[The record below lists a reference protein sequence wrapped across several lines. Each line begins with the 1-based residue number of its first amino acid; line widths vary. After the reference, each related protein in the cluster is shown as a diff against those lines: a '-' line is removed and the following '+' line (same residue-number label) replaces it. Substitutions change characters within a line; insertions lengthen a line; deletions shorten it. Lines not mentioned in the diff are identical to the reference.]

1 MSEVNKLDNKQC
13 PFDPEQYKAH
23 VTVSY
28 KIDNDVSAP
37 VGSFPWAMIQVYLGN
52 NVRRNVWDAN
62 TYIYGDN
69 IGKDDQ
75 AVKQGNKEG
84 TFAWNPEQQDMLACD
99 WTKMG
104 CMLSFDL
111 EIGTSK
117 YGNGESQDWGY
128 MTKAGDLSSG
138 ESTFGVLTNLQSTIG
153 VGGIS
158 DFRLYESTI
167 GTFDNIVLLVDT
179 QNQPDLGSKALE
191 VTANGLT
198 YNLGSTSKSTTDFVY
213 TSDGA
218 KQLGDLLKQN
228 VGNTLHFF
236 FNWK

>member
-1 MSEVNKLDNKQC
+1 
-13 PFDPEQYKAH
+13 
-23 VTVSY
+23 
-28 KIDNDVSAP
+28 
-37 VGSFPWAMIQVYLGN
+37 
-52 NVRRNVWDAN
+52 
-62 TYIYGDN
+62 
-69 IGKDDQ
+69 
-75 AVKQGNKEG
+75 
-84 TFAWNPEQQDMLACD
+84 MLACD

-117 YGNGESQDWGY
+117 YGESQDWGY
-128 MTKAGDLSSG
+128 MTKAGDLSPG

-158 DFRLYESTI
+158 DFRLYESPI
-167 GTFDNIVLLVDT
+167 GTFENIGLRVDT

-191 VTANGLT
+191 ITANGST
-198 YNLGSTSKSTTDFVY
+198 YNLGTTAKSTTDFVY
-213 TSDGA
+213 ASDGA